1 MIAYL
6 VTNKVN
12 GKRYI
17 GISSVSLKR
26 RWYHHLTLARCGK
39 RKSLMHLAIKKHGPD
54 NFSIEEIACAKSW
67 EDLLEAE
74 QVLIAQYGT
83 FYGDGRGYNMTR
95 GGDGTPGYLYTE
107 TTREKIGAA
116 QRGKIVSLET
126 REKQRKAKLGRKLTE
141 EHKAKLAVAMIG
153 RKITWAG
160 KISKA
165 HIGMKHSEESRA
177 LMSATRRGKPTGPRS
192 AEAREK
198 IRLGALRREAEK
210 RKNRTQ
216 LEIFPTIDGQP

>member
-17 GISSVSLKR
+17 GISSTSLKR

-54 NFSIEEIACAKSW
+54 NFSIEEIACAK
-67 EDLLEAE
+67 L
-74 QVLIAQYGT
+74 
-83 FYGDGRGYNMTR
+83 
-95 GGDGTPGYLYTE
+95 
-107 TTREKIGAA
+107 
-116 QRGKIVSLET
+116 
-126 REKQRKAKLGRKLTE
+126 
-141 EHKAKLAVAMIG
+141 
-153 RKITWAG
+153 
-160 KISKA
+160 
-165 HIGMKHSEESRA
+165 
-177 LMSATRRGKPTGPRS
+177 SATRRGKPTGPRS